1 MLFFFFHDLHPIDYE
16 INMKIRK
23 QTFVW
28 SWQLQDKTNP
38 FPYNHFLNYSKNI
51 DLHFVSQ
58 NLVIRI
64 WAFIVL
70 KMNSFHAYSNTEHYR
85 LKNEWKCISGLWGQW
100 NSDSMICIWT
110 TQ

>member
-1 MLFFFFHDLHPIDYE
+1 MLFFFHDLHPIDYE

-51 DLHFVSQ
+51 DLHFMSQ

-70 KMNSFHAYSNTEHYR
+70 KMNSFQAYSNTEHSR

-100 NSDSMICIWT
+100 NSDSMICIRT